1 MLKPTCRPELLIWGF
16 GITLKAVLCRCAQ
29 QRLRVN
35 VEKKR
40 WMGCWLLLFSYL
52 QCWCVWYSR
61 PPQPEFPAAVCGSLG
76 YRRPYGSAAGCGDL
90 DLWISRC
97 GQRLLRH
104 HHHHRPSSS
113 FLSGAVDKIAL
124 FPRLS
129 HTLTAPSSPHSRA
142 PWYERQ
148 VWGAR
153 SGLKTIN
160 TRIRVSSFL
169 CSSGWSLMELNI
181 RIPLSEMRSFNAL
194 SVAPTACSLLLTRKT
209 TRALK

>member
-148 VWGAR
+148 VWGGSKR
-153 SGLKTIN
+153 SQNDKHQDQG
-160 TRIRVSSFL
+160 FL
-169 CSSGWSLMELNI
+169 F
-181 RIPLSEMRSFNAL
+181 PLLVWLVPHGAKYKNSIEWNAL
-194 SVAPTACSLLLTRKT
+194 F
-209 TRALK
+209 